1 MNSTPLFATTADNCV
16 SEAERSYRVAP
27 RSYRALDTTTIA
39 NRELNEYLESQVNS
53 IAPEIASIV
62 PKIIQVEK
70 IGITRNSSSTPYLVY
85 TIENRR
91 RCTFFK
97 RKVLFHLLQAFLKAH
112 YKIED
117 EIRAVISTNCFDLKV
132 MLGQTWQNL
141 FKSDVT
147 LFVECWNN
155 RILGVFMPRCEPLPP
170 YTIDARAQ
178 MQWHKQQRAV
188 ISPAVEKLVLA
199 MRNAITYQNWEI
211 LTIALYGNEQYKAQ
225 AWKQLS
231 TQEQEQLTELAPP
244 QNKMLAQARKA
255 GKIAAFVEHEVGD
268 IFFVWLHGQP
278 EAETLTSSG
287 VPSFLQNLA

>member
-1 MNSTPLFATTADNCV
+1 MNSTPLFATTTDNCV
-16 SEAERSYRVAP
+16 NVAERSYRVAK
-27 RSYRALDTTTIA
+27 RSYRVLDTTTIA
-39 NRELNEYLESQVNS
+39 NQELHKYLESQVNS
-53 IAPEIASIV
+53 IAPEIAPIV

-97 RKVLFHLLQAFLKAH
+97 RKVLFHLLQAFLRAH

-117 EIRAVISTNCFDLKV
+117 KIRAVICTDCFDLKV
-132 MLGQTWQNL
+132 MLGQTWQTL
-141 FKSDVT
+141 FKSHVIK
-147 LFVECWNN
+147 FVECWNN
-155 RILGVFMPRCEPLPP
+155 RILSVFLPNSELLSEF
-170 YTIDARAQ
+170 TVDARSK
-178 MQWHKQQRAV
+178 MQQHFQHSV
-188 ISPAVEKLVLA
+188 DISPAVEKLVCA
-199 MRNAITYQNWEI
+199 MTQAIANSCWEI
-211 LTIALYGNEQYKAQ
+211 VTQALYGNQQYKAQ

-231 TQEQEQLTELAPP
+231 SQQQEQLRQLIPP
-244 QNKMLAQARKA
+244 PVKMLAQARKA
-255 GKIAAFVEHEVGD
+255 GKIAAFVEHEIGD

>member
-1 MNSTPLFATTADNCV
+1 MIKTPNSYFYYATP
-16 SEAERSYRVAP
+16 
-27 RSYRALDTTTIA
+27 
-39 NRELNEYLESQVNS
+39 
-53 IAPEIASIV
+53 
-62 PKIIQVEK
+62 
-70 IGITRNSSSTPYLVY
+70 VY

-117 EIRAVISTNCFDLKV
+117 KIRAVISTNCFDLKV
-132 MLGQTWQNL
+132 MLGQTWQTL

-147 LFVECWNN
+147 LFVEYWNN
-155 RILGVFMPRCEPLPP
+155 RILGVAMPHCELPIE
-170 YTIDARAQ
+170 YTMGARSLL
-178 MQWHKQQRAV
+178 QWHNQHSVV
-188 ISPAVEKLVLA
+188 ISSAVEKLVCA
-199 MRNAITYQNWEI
+199 MRNAITNRNWEI

-231 TQEQEQLTELAPP
+231 IQEQEQLRELIPP
-244 QNKMLAQARKA
+244 QVQMLAQARKA

-278 EAETLTSSG
+278 EAETLTSRA
-287 VPSFLQNLA
+287 VPSFLHNLA